1 MTFVTGY
8 CQDYIFFGNFARFSV
23 ALFAKTRTKGRFF
36 GLVLN
41 QAQSSI
47 QSSKTKRPDSFGGY
61 LFVNCGCAMNIN
73 PEPEDNEAIAPDFSL
88 GTSAGS
94 NRRIDVHIPV
104 KIVWRRAL
112 TPSISAASARLSQP
126 VTWAARQHD
135 ELVLCDIARPR
146 GPNTGDIVFKR
157 IVDSIASGARSLGR
171 RPPELGEV
179 ATWLARAISVS
190 LVAIELLAGDV
201 REGFRRRRR
210 ETEEGCA

>member
-1 MTFVTGY
+1 LDGRKPPVGHV
-8 CQDYIFFGNFARFSV
+8 RLV
-23 ALFAKTRTKGRFF
+23 A
-36 GLVLN
+36 
-41 QAQSSI
+41 
-47 QSSKTKRPDSFGGY
+47 
-61 LFVNCGCAMNIN
+61 
-73 PEPEDNEAIAPDFSL
+73 
-88 GTSAGS
+88 
-94 NRRIDVHIPV
+94 
-104 KIVWRRAL
+104 
-112 TPSISAASARLSQP
+112 PSQPSRLAQP

-157 IVDSIASGARSLGR
+157 IVASIASGALSLGR

>member
-1 MTFVTGY
+1 
-8 CQDYIFFGNFARFSV
+8 
-23 ALFAKTRTKGRFF
+23 
-36 GLVLN
+36 
-41 QAQSSI
+41 
-47 QSSKTKRPDSFGGY
+47 
-61 LFVNCGCAMNIN
+61 MNIN

-88 GTSAGS
+88 GTSADLRWCTFPFS
-94 NRRIDVHIPV
+94 KSHHF
-104 KIVWRRAL
+104 WRRAL
-112 TPSISAASARLSQP
+112 TPSFLGCTSARLSLP

-157 IVDSIASGARSLGR
+157 IVDSIASGAHSLGR